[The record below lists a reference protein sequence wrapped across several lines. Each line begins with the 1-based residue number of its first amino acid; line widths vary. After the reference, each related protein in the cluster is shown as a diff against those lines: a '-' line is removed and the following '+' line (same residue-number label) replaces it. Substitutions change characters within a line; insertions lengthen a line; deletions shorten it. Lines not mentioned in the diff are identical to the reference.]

1 MPTNLADFVYFRLVY
16 DYLSEQI
23 NHFGMDLMASFMTWA
38 SALAL
43 LMVTLWILIQGYRLI
58 TGQSRDSLMAM
69 VMNMTRIAIIVSAA
83 TTMSVFGSN
92 LQQLFT
98 TDLSTGMNRM
108 FTGNADTAAETI
120 DRNLAWTQLALG
132 AIDAVQVVPGDTET
146 TERKAH
152 AMLIA
157 GLGAASPPMAAGA
170 MLLLYQ
176 ATIALFIGMGPLFI
190 LCLIFEQTRD
200 LFRRWLLYGIGTIF
214 SMAALSFISSL
225 VLQLTLRV
233 AAALWSANLINQMTG
248 LGAEGLSNQALQQGG
263 IGLLMTVLIISV
275 PPLAAAFF
283 QGTVGSF
290 MHYSAFGGGPGNR
303 PGPQGQPPGS
313 YGGYA
318 ASHAHH
324 SVHGG
329 PAGFDLQAAARPRGP
344 SPSLSGVRTTVMPPA
359 VRDDTIPVRP
369 HPGGTVRA

>member
-16 DYLSEQI
+16 DYLSKQI
-23 NHFGMDLMASFMTWA
+23 NTFGMDLMASFMTWA

-43 LMVTLWILIQGYRLI
+43 LMVTLWIMIQGYRLI
-58 TGQSRDSLMAM
+58 TGRSHESLMAM
-69 VMNMTRIAIIVSAA
+69 VMNMTRIVIIVSAA

-92 LQQLFT
+92 LQRLFT
-98 TDLSTGMNRM
+98 TDLSTGINQL
-108 FTGNADTAAETI
+108 FTGSDDTAAETI
-120 DRNLAWTQLALG
+120 DQNLAWTQLALG
-132 AIDAVQVVPGDTET
+132 AIDVVQVAPGDVENAQ
-146 TERKAH
+146 RKAH
-152 AMLIA
+152 AMLFA
-157 GLGAASPPMAAGA
+157 GLGTASPPMAAGA

-190 LCLIFEQTRD
+190 LCLIFDQTKD
-200 LFRRWLLYGIGTIF
+200 LFRKWLLYGIGTLF

-233 AAALWSANLINQMTG
+233 AAALWTANLISQMTT

-263 IGLLMTVLIISV
+263 IGLLMTVLIVSV

-313 YGGYA
+313 YGGYGG
-318 ASHAHH
+318 SHAHQPSQARQPDH
-324 SVHGG
+324 QQHGG
-329 PAGFDLQAAARPRGP
+329 NSPHGGVLRG
-344 SPSLSGVRTTVMPPA
+344 SGARTTAMSPPL
-359 VRDDTIPVRP
+359 RDEAIPVRP
-369 HPGGTVRA
+369 HPRDWI

>member
-16 DYLSEQI
+16 DYLSKQI
-23 NHFGMDLMASFMTWA
+23 NTFGMDLMASFMTWA

-43 LMVTLWILIQGYRLI
+43 LMVTLWIMIQGYRLI
-58 TGQSRDSLMAM
+58 TGQSRESLMAM
-69 VMNMTRIAIIVSAA
+69 VMNMTRIVIIVTAA

-98 TDLSTGMNRM
+98 TELSTGINQM
-108 FTGNADTAAETI
+108 FTGSDDTAAETI
-120 DRNLAWTQLALG
+120 DQNLAWTQLALG
-132 AIDAVQVVPGDTET
+132 AIDAVQVAPGDTENA
-146 TERKAH
+146 ERKAH

-157 GLGAASPPMAAGA
+157 GLGTASPPMAAGA

-190 LCLIFEQTRD
+190 LCLIFDQTRD
-200 LFRRWLLYGIGTIF
+200 LFRKWLLYGIGTIF

-233 AAALWSANLINQMTG
+233 AAALWTANLINQMTS

-290 MHYSAFGGGPGNR
+290 MHYSAFGSSLANR

-313 YGGYA
+313 YGTYGG
-318 ASHAHH
+318 SHAQQ
-324 SVHGG
+324 
-329 PAGFDLQAAARPRGP
+329 PAYPRPQVAPQQASSGTRGSPFPMSGARLTPTSSSAQGE
-344 SPSLSGVRTTVMPPA
+344 S
-359 VRDDTIPVRP
+359 IPVRQ
-369 HPGGTVRA
+369 HPIDRD

>member
-16 DYLSEQI
+16 DYLSRQI
-23 NHFGMDLMASFMTWA
+23 NTFGMDLMAAFMTWA

-43 LMVTLWILIQGYRLI
+43 VMVTLWIMIQGYRLI
-58 TGQSRDSLMAM
+58 TGQLHESLMAM
-69 VMNMTRIAIIVSAA
+69 VMNMTRIVIIVTAA
-83 TTMSVFGSN
+83 TTMSVFGSS

-98 TDLSTGMNRM
+98 TDLSTGINQM
-108 FTGNADTAAETI
+108 FTGNNDTAAETI

-132 AIDAVQVVPGDTET
+132 AIDAVQVAPGDMET

-157 GLGAASPPMAAGA
+157 GLGTASPPMAAGA

-190 LCLIFEQTRD
+190 LCLIFAQTKD
-200 LFRRWLLYGIGTIF
+200 LFRKWLLYGIGTIF

-233 AAALWSANLINQMTG
+233 AAALWSANLINQMTS
-248 LGAEGLSNQALQQGG
+248 LGAEGLSSQALQQGG

-275 PPLAAAFF
+275 PPLAASFF

-290 MHYSAFGGGPGNR
+290 MHYSAFGGGPGSR

-313 YGGYA
+313 YGASYGQQPAYA
-318 ASHAHH
+318 GQPGLHQQNGTGH
-324 SVHGG
+324 SG
-329 PAGFDLQAAARPRGP
+329 PQP
-344 SPSLSGVRTTVMPPA
+344 LSGTRMTATSPIRQDM
-359 VRDDTIPVRP
+359 DIPVRR
-369 HPGGTVRA
+369 HPPDRDRS

>member
-16 DYLSEQI
+16 DYLSKQI
-23 NHFGMDLMASFMTWA
+23 NTFGMDLMASFMNWA

-43 LMVTLWILIQGYRLI
+43 LMVTLWIMIQGYRLI
-58 TGQSRDSLMAM
+58 TGQSRESLMAM
-69 VMNMTRIAIIVSAA
+69 VMNMTRIVIIVSAA

-98 TDLSTGMNRM
+98 TDLSTGINQM
-108 FTGNADTAAETI
+108 FTGSDDTAAETI
-120 DRNLAWTQLALG
+120 DQNLAWTQLALG
-132 AIDAVQVVPGDTET
+132 AIDAVQVVPGDTENA
-146 TERKAH
+146 ERKAH

-157 GLGAASPPMAAGA
+157 GLGTASPPMAAGA

-190 LCLIFEQTRD
+190 LCLIFDQTKD
-200 LFRRWLLYGIGTIF
+200 LFRKWLLYGIGTIF

-233 AAALWSANLINQMTG
+233 AAALWTANLINQMTG

-263 IGLLMTVLIISV
+263 IGLLMTVLIVSV

-313 YGGYA
+313 YGGYGGSLA
-318 ASHAHH
+318 HQPAQAGQPSHHP
-324 SVHGG
+324 HGG
-329 PAGFDLQAAARPRGP
+329 SGP
-344 SPSLSGVRTTVMPPA
+344 HGGALPMSGARTTAMSPPQQA
-359 VRDDTIPVRP
+359 EAIPIRP
-369 HPGGTVRA
+369 HPRDRT